1 LREKLKTGAPMGE
14 GSENSGLF
22 RRLQEPLMDIE
33 LEVQAVV
40 DVVNISVGEIIGL
53 RPDDI
58 LQLNTPRLERVEHGS
73 KEDASLSRRVRRRT
87 AIRFLLLLNRA
98 ANREYDARQRRGK
111 NYGRNN

>member
-58 LQLNTPRLERVEHGS
+58 LQLNTPRLERVEHWVEGRR
-73 KEDASLSRRVRRRT
+73 KFIGKGAQKNGNKVFVAS
-87 AIRFLLLLNRA
+87 
-98 ANREYDARQRRGK
+98 QPCG
-111 NYGRNN
+111 

>member
-33 LEVQAVV
+33 LEVQPVV

-73 KEDASLSRRVRRRT
+73 KEDASLSGRVRRRT